1 MSKTGIPFVIFFISG
16 IITSAA
22 QGFITPVEEV
32 PHANECYIIKTDGT
46 RMEGKVKS
54 YDIGEGIKAITIENS
69 NGEKL
74 KVPAMHI
81 REFGVKSTGLVKMEL
96 MAESTETIRKFTKAD
111 FNEIA
116 KREYIVY
123 QQALMPG
130 KKDKYALLQLLNP
143 DFDSRIKVFQDPFAV
158 ETNGLNSEIVSITGQ
173 EDKSY
178 LFVKDNNRAFKVKK
192 GSYKKDFDDIFG
204 DCIKMAEAYGGEKLK
219 FRNAAEHVWVY
230 DRACSTDN

>member
-1 MSKTGIPFVIFFISG
+1 MIKLFSVLILFLINT
-16 IITSAA
+16 TLLA

-32 PHANECYIIKTDGT
+32 PHANECYIIKTDGS

-54 YDIGEGIKAITIENS
+54 YDIAQGIKAITLLDN
-69 NGEKL
+69 NGNKQ
-74 KVPAMHI
+74 KVSAEEI

-96 MAESTETIRKFTKAD
+96 MAESTETIKKYTKAD

-143 DFDSRIKVFQDPFAV
+143 GFDNRIKVFQDPFAA
-158 ETNGLNSEIVSITGQ
+158 ETGGLSVGVVSISGE

-178 LFVKDNNRAFKVKK
+178 LFVKDSNRAFKVKK

-204 DCIKMAEAYGGEKLK
+204 DCSKMMEAYGGEKLK
-219 FRNAAEHVWVY
+219 FKNAAEHVWVY
-230 DRACSTDN
+230 DQACRE